1 MKLILR
7 LIVLIVLMIPS
18 LKSFSQNV
26 TNTTSIPLET
36 PLVRLIIKDLIVG
49 DGFKQELSLT
59 QDKVKILEQKIT
71 LKDDII
77 KTQSS
82 QIQNYQSIDNHR
94 LNQLKLS
101 QELTQKLQVDL
112 KKQQFQSKLFKGTSL
127 LGIAVVIFL
136 IK

>member
-7 LIVLIVLMIPS
+7 LIVLIVLMITS

>member
-7 LIVLIVLMIPS
+7 LIVLVVLMIPS

-59 QDKVKILEQKIT
+59 QDKVKILEQKVT

>member
-1 MKLILR
+1 
-7 LIVLIVLMIPS
+7 MITS

-101 QELTQKLQVDL
+101 QELNQKLQVDL

>member
-1 MKLILR
+1 
-7 LIVLIVLMIPS
+7 MIPS

>member
-1 MKLILR
+1 M
-7 LIVLIVLMIPS
+7 S

-59 QDKVKILEQKIT
+59 QDKVKILEQKVT

>member
-7 LIVLIVLMIPS
+7 LIVLIVLMIMS

-59 QDKVKILEQKIT
+59 QDKVKILEQKVT

>member
-1 MKLILR
+1 
-7 LIVLIVLMIPS
+7 MITS

>member
-1 MKLILR
+1 
-7 LIVLIVLMIPS
+7 MITS

-112 KKQQFQSKLFKGTSL
+112 KKQQFQSKPFKGTSL

>member
-7 LIVLIVLMIPS
+7 LIVLIVLMITS

-101 QELTQKLQVDL
+101 QELNQKLQVDL

>member
-1 MKLILR
+1 
-7 LIVLIVLMIPS
+7 MITS

-49 DGFKQELSLT
+49 DGFKHELSLT

>member
-7 LIVLIVLMIPS
+7 LIVLIVLMITS

-112 KKQQFQSKLFKGTSL
+112 KKQQFQSKPFKGTSL

>member
-7 LIVLIVLMIPS
+7 LIVLIVLMITS

-59 QDKVKILEQKIT
+59 QDKVKILEQKVT

>member
-1 MKLILR
+1 
-7 LIVLIVLMIPS
+7 MIPS

-59 QDKVKILEQKIT
+59 QDKVKILEQKVT

>member
-7 LIVLIVLMIPS
+7 LIVLIVLMTMS
-18 LKSFSQNV
+18 LKAFSQNA
-26 TNTTSIPLET
+26 TDTTSIPLET
-36 PLVRLIIKDLIVG
+36 TLVRLIIKDLIVG

-59 QDKVKILEQKIT
+59 QDKVRILEQKIT

-77 KTQSS
+77 KIQSS
-82 QIQNYQSIDNHR
+82 QIQNYQFIDAHR

-101 QELTQKLQVDL
+101 QELTQKFQVDL
-112 KKQQFQSKLFKGTSL
+112 KKQQFHSKLFKGTSL

>member
-1 MKLILR
+1 
-7 LIVLIVLMIPS
+7 MITS

-59 QDKVKILEQKIT
+59 QDKVKILEQKVT